1 MPAGRGNLCERCY
14 WTETFRKRL
23 RMDQAAFSVR
33 DMAQAFGEFGEWLL
47 TAVGDNKAALT
58 VHRYQRFF
66 LEMEKQWRGIP
77 AYADLL
83 RQFGAERLRRVR
95 LLMRWLHEAKRI
107 VPDAKAREEDS
118 ERRRIEAIMASVTT
132 GTLAD
137 RVLTAYMDRMIKRV
151 AAGKATVH
159 SVRLALRP
167 AASLLLAADPSG
179 DRLPDQAALDRYLID
194 APGQK
199 AAITGF
205 INFLNDGRGLELVP
219 KVDEKRVRDARRK
232 KLEAELMALRREG
245 GEGDEFRQ
253 RWLSA
258 ALAYFH
264 GIKRSELKHTKS
276 EAILEEGE
284 GFVVTLGN
292 ERYWVPT
299 FHVALLPVP

>member
-47 TAVGDNKAALT
+47 VEVGDHKAALT

-66 LEMEKQWRGIP
+66 LGMEKQWRGIP

-83 RQFGAERLRRVR
+83 RQFGAEGLRRVR
-95 LLMRWLHEAKRI
+95 LPMRWLYEAKRI

-118 ERRRIEAIMASVTT
+118 ERRRIEAIMASATT
-132 GTLAD
+132 GTLAAH
-137 RVLTAYMDRMIKRV
+137 VLTAYMDRMMKRG
-151 AAGKATVH
+151 AAGKATAH

-179 DRLPDQAALDRYLID
+179 ASLPDQAALDRYLID

-205 INFLNDGRGLELVP
+205 INFLNDGHGLGLVP
-219 KVDEKRVRDARRK
+219 KVDEKRVRGARRK

-264 GIKRSELKHTKS
+264 GIKGSELKAIRS

-284 GFVVTLGN
+284 GLVVILGD
-292 ERYWVPT
+292 ERYWVPVT
-299 FHVALLPVP
+299 KCVS